1 MIGKS
6 PLLKKI
12 VDGISNYKPKKL
24 DIYGLI
30 ASAVLVP
37 IIDESLIFI
46 KRTMTVK
53 DHKGQIAFPGGVMEE
68 GESPE
73 ETALREAQEEIG
85 INPKSTKIIGFLDD
99 TVTVAGYLIHPVV
112 ALIDQDDFNPKINE
126 KEVEE
131 LIILPIKK
139 IIASEYIEGG
149 RLRWEFHIGNVIVW
163 GATARILKNF
173 LEISGLKKFEDSSAN
188 KIL

>member
-1 MIGKS
+1 MIKKS
-6 PLLKKI
+6 PLLEKI

-24 DIYGLI
+24 YVYGLI
-30 ASAVLVP
+30 HSAVLVP

-53 DHKGQIAFPGGVMEE
+53 NHKGQIAFPGGVMEE

-73 ETALREAQEEIG
+73 ETALREAHEEVG

-99 TVTVAGYLIHPVV
+99 TVTIAGYLIHPVV
-112 ALIDQDDFNPKINE
+112 ALIPRDDFNPKINE
-126 KEVEE
+126 EEVEE
-131 LIILPIKK
+131 LIILPIEK
-139 IIASEYIEGG
+139 ILNSDYIEGG
-149 RLRWEFHIGNVIVW
+149 KLRWEFHVGDIIVW

-173 LEISGLKKFEDSSAN
+173 LEVSGLKKFENSSAN